1 MITINKNPKIRDLEQ
16 FGIIWLPA
24 LVLLLVWLITSRL
37 DSPFWTFLLAIVAG
51 LSMLLAALQPL
62 LLKPVFVGL
71 QYLTWPVGFVVSH
84 LLLAIIFYVLMTPL
98 GWMLRLFGYDP
109 MRRRM
114 PIGTMWQPRL
124 PVIEQASYFRQF

>member
-1 MITINKNPKIRDLEQ
+1 MLTINKNPKTKDLEQ
-16 FGIIWLPA
+16 FGVIWLPA

-37 DSPFWTFLLAIVAG
+37 ESSAWTFMLCIVAG
-51 LSMLLAALQPL
+51 LSMLLGAVQPML
-62 LLKPVFVGL
+62 MKPIFVGL
-71 QYLTWPVGFVVSH
+71 QYLTWPIGFVVSH
-84 LLLAIIFYVLMTPL
+84 LLLAIIYYVLITPI

-114 PIGTMWQPRL
+114 PFGTMWQQRQ